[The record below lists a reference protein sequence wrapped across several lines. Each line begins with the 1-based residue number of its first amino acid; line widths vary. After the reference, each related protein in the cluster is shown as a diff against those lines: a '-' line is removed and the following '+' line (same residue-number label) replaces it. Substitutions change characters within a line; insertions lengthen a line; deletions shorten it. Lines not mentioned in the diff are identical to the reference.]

1 MSDRIEFDFAMFMA
15 LVWRMAAKRIDAAF
29 AEWIEEAGA

>member
-1 MSDRIEFDFAMFMA
+1 MDGRIEFDFAMFVA
-15 LVWRMAAKRIDAAF
+15 LVWRMAARRIDAAF